1 MTDLH
6 EAFRARLA
14 GLLAD
19 GRALP
24 DADLADLAASVEAHA
39 DAIAAAA
46 AENLTGIVAGI
57 VPEALRPAVTGR
69 LVERI
74 DLVPWPIGVSST
86 AVATTA
92 VANLW
97 TLTGAVTL
105 AREAGEG
112 IPDEDV
118 DDEPVSAEDHAAI
131 ADAMRLRP
139 LNLYRWFTQLHYL
152 DDDGEVQRVPDG
164 FEGRTLADHP
174 QIIIGAAETI
184 RGLIPPK
191 KRAEVEA
198 VIGRA
203 LGRAPSVN
211 DSIVRL
217 VAWFFVDE
225 TRPERLAE
233 TAARTALDRTKGPV
247 PAEALR
253 ELTRAVVDWLPRAP
267 KPMAPVDVVDGVHP
281 LDEALAAL
289 IGSMGDAG
297 RQLADT
303 VRDTT
308 KKTPE
313 ERAARWRP
321 MADPLRVPLILAL
334 SLWEGVR
341 LALRYADDDARREGE
356 RRTTVPAATIHPAPR
371 IVIMGARTARR
382 TDDGGV
388 QMEGAYL
395 PPVALVSVGEQA
407 LSETAGKVVA
417 PLAAHL
423 AREAWDRWVRGVDRF
438 DWIPLPA
445 GRAALR
451 AMGVD
456 ATEAELDESIEWLMN
471 AKVGGMPCVLPSP
484 PPQEADDGDDAA
496 RGRGRPEK
504 KRIIVV
510 GAPLAPMGLEHV
522 YRDARMK
529 LPPELRF
536 FSPVMDPAQTPLIGN
551 RQTHARQRDFFAL
564 GVGGFLIEH
573 RDEYAERGGIAIEPT
588 MWRRALQ
595 SRGLYHRS
603 HHSLVEQMWDAY
615 RGHREPG
622 LPGIGPRAAV
632 LVETVPGSGVYR
644 LGPDFAD
651 QERVIL
657 NAAGA
662 SAKARQRRQ
671 KATAARRRTG
681 RGDS

>member
-1 MTDLH
+1 MTGLH

-24 DADLADLAASVEAHA
+24 DAEAAKLADSVEADA
-39 DAIAAAA
+39 DAIVDAAVQ
-46 AENLTGIVAGI
+46 NLTRIVAAI
-57 VPEALRPAVTGR
+57 VPEALRSAVLDR
-69 LVERI
+69 LTERV
-74 DLVPWPIGVSST
+74 DLVAWPVG
-86 AVATTA
+86 VATKA
-92 VANLW
+92 AADLW
-97 TLTGAVTL
+97 TLAGAVGL
-105 AREAGEG
+105 ARDAAEELDVGLLPL
-112 IPDEDV
+112 PDF
-118 DDEPVSAEDHAAI
+118 DDEAIGAEAA
-131 ADAMRLRP
+131 ALMNETMRLRP
-139 LNLYRWFTQLHYL
+139 VNLYRWFTRLHYV
-152 DDDGEVQRVPDG
+152 DGEGEVQRVHEG
-164 FEGRTLADHP
+164 FKGRRLADHH
-174 QIIIGAAETI
+174 QILFGESI
-184 RGLIPPK
+184 RALIPPK
-191 KRAEVEA
+191 KRAEVDA
-198 VIGRA
+198 IVKKA
-203 LGRAPSVN
+203 LWDAPSAN
-211 DSIVRL
+211 DGIVHL

-225 TRPERLAE
+225 TEPEKLAH
-233 TAARTALDRTKGPV
+233 TAARTALSRTKGPAS
-247 PAEALR
+247 PDALR
-253 ELTRAVVDWLPRAP
+253 ELTRAVVDWLPKAP
-267 KPMAPVDVVDGVHP
+267 KPTDDVDVVVDVHP

-289 IGSMGDAG
+289 IEGMGDAG
-297 RQLADT
+297 RKLADT

-321 MADPLRVPLILAL
+321 YVDPLRVPLILAA
-334 SLWEGVR
+334 SLWDGVQ

-356 RRTTVPAATIHPAPR
+356 RRAKLPAATIHPAPR

-407 LSETAGKVVA
+407 LSEKAGKVVA

-438 DWIPLPA
+438 DWIPLPT
-445 GRAALR
+445 GRDALR
-451 AMGVD
+451 AMGADV
-456 ATEAELDESIEWLMN
+456 TEDELDESIEWLMN

-484 PPQEADDGDDAA
+484 PPQEADDGEDAT

-504 KRIIVV
+504 RRIIVV

-551 RQTHARQRDFFAL
+551 RQTYARQRDFFAL
-564 GVGGFLIEH
+564 GIGGFLIEH
-573 RDEYAERGGIAIEPT
+573 RDQYAERGGIAIDPG

-622 LPGIGPRAAV
+622 LPGIGPRPAV
-632 LVETVPGSGVYR
+632 LVETVPGSGVWK

-671 KATAARRRTG
+671 KATAARRRT
-681 RGDS
+681 RKGDS